1 LFWSVEALAEFHRHR
16 CTVIGSVRKKSIG
29 EGSMASLTFGG
40 AIYTFGGTLEMP
52 MPHLLRSSSLT
63 NFMEITRAAGLDPY
77 RQLRQAGISKAA
89 LLDPDLMIPAKSV
102 MRLLEESA
110 QSPGLEDLGLRMAE
124 TRQME
129 NLGPLAF
136 ALREEPT
143 LHKALHSLAHH
154 LGLYNGSMR
163 LRIEETGGV
172 VVLRQEVSE
181 GAPGSLR
188 QTAEL
193 VAGVIYRILK
203 QLLGEGWQPRSI
215 CFAHRAPAS
224 LATHRR
230 VFGSV
235 VRFNQDFD
243 GIVLAGADLDAAI
256 PSYDPLLASHAREF
270 LHTKLALTDANMP
283 DKVKKLV
290 FTLLPSGECVA
301 KRVAEQ
307 LGVDRKTMYRH
318 LAYHHQTYSGIVDT
332 VRVDLVQRYVSN
344 RDRALS
350 DVAPL
355 LGFAS
360 LSAFSRWFTGRFGCS
375 VSAWRQAQEDSAP
388 GSV

>member
-1 LFWSVEALAEFHRHR
+1 
-16 CTVIGSVRKKSIG
+16 
-29 EGSMASLTFGG
+29 
-40 AIYTFGGTLEMP
+40 

-63 NFMEITRAAGLDPY
+63 NFMEVTRAAGLDPY
-77 RQLRQAGISKAA
+77 RQLRQAGISKSA
-89 LLDPDLMIPAKSV
+89 LLDPDIMIPAKSV

-110 QSPGLEDLGLRMAE
+110 RAAGMEDLGLRMAE

-129 NLGPLAF
+129 NLGPLAI

-143 LHKALHSLAHH
+143 LRKALHSLAHH
-154 LGLYNGSMR
+154 LGMYNGSMR
-163 LRIEETGGV
+163 LHIEEGSGV
-172 VVLRQEVSE
+172 AVLRQDVID
-181 GAPGSLR
+181 GAPWSLR

-193 VAGVIYRILK
+193 VAGVICRLLK
-203 QLLGEGWQPRSI
+203 QVLGAHWQPRSI
-215 CFAHRAPAS
+215 CFAHSAPAS

-230 VFGSV
+230 MFGSA
-235 VRFNQDFD
+235 VRFYQDFD

-256 PSYDPLLASHAREF
+256 HSYDPLMASHARQF
-270 LHTKLALTDANMP
+270 LHTKLAQTDAPMP

-290 FTLLPSGECVA
+290 FALLPTGECVA

-332 VRVDLVQRYVSN
+332 VRVDLVHRYIAN
-344 RDRALS
+344 RARAIS

-355 LGFAS
+355 LGFS
-360 LSAFSRWFTGRFGCS
+360 SPSAFSRWFTGRFGCS
-375 VSAWRQAQEDSAP
+375 VSTWRGAQADIALRDFSASARP
-388 GSV
+388 RHMQARQ